1 MRGFGVGLRYKVISA
16 AVTTRSR
23 RNRARIRGT
32 IGQAKNMFPQHVIAR
47 KRDGHELTPEE
58 IEVFVRGATDGGWA
72 DYQLSAMLMAIYLNG
87 MTAHEVAAYTT
98 AMMSSGTVADLS
110 AVPGIKVDKH
120 STGGVGD
127 KVSLPLAA
135 MVTAAGVPVPMI
147 SGRGLGHSGGTL
159 DKLES
164 IPGFNVNLSLEDYAK
179 QVGEVGC
186 ALIGQTKDLAPSDKK
201 LYALRDVTATV
212 ECMPLICGSIM
223 SKKLAEGIDALVL
236 DVKFGRGAFMKEM
249 GPAREL
255 ASAMVEIGQAMGK
268 GVRALLTGMDQPL
281 GRAVGN
287 AVEVA
292 ESIAC
297 LKGDGPDDLMEVTY
311 ALGEEMLVLGG
322 VASDTAEARGKLEAV
337 VADGSA
343 LAKFGEIVAAQGGDM
358 AIIDDPAEVLPQS
371 QQSIPLVASQAGIVQ
386 DVDAMEVALAALRLG
401 AGRAKAED
409 AVNHA
414 VGITNLVKVGETVE
428 EGQPLAVIHADDDEA
443 WAAAEVRLRDSIKIG
458 ETPINIPPLI
468 AERLG

>member
-1 MRGFGVGLRYKVISA
+1 
-16 AVTTRSR
+16 
-23 RNRARIRGT
+23 
-32 IGQAKNMFPQHVIAR
+32 MFPQHVIAR
-47 KRDGHELTPEE
+47 KRDGQKLSAAE
-58 IEVFVRGATDGGWA
+58 IGSFVQGATDGSWA

-87 MTAHEVAAYTT
+87 MTTEDVAAYTD
-98 AMMSSGTVADLS
+98 AMMNSGVVADLS
-110 AVPGIKVDKH
+110 GVPGIKVDKH

-135 MVTAAGVPVPMI
+135 MVAACGVPVPMI

-164 IPGFNVNLSLEDYAK
+164 IPGFNVNLSLDDYAK
-179 QVGEVGC
+179 QVAEVGC

-223 SKKLAEGIDALVL
+223 SKKLAEGIDGLVL
-236 DVKFGRGAFMKEM
+236 DVKFGRGAFMKDIDA
-249 GPAREL
+249 AREL
-255 ASAMVEIGQAMGK
+255 ATAMVAIGRAMGK
-268 GVRALLTGMDQPL
+268 GMTALLTAMDQPL

-297 LKGDGPDDLMEVTY
+297 LRGEGPEDLMEVTY
-311 ALGEEMLVLGG
+311 ALGAEMLLLGK
-322 VASDTAEARGKLEAV
+322 VETDLTKARERLAQV

-343 LAKFGEIVAAQGGDM
+343 LTKFGEIIAAQGGD
-358 AIIDDPAEVLPQS
+358 ARVIEDPNGVLPQAN
-371 QQSIPLVASQAGIVQ
+371 QKVPLFASRGGIVQ

-401 AGRAKAED
+401 AGRARAED
-409 AVNHA
+409 AVDPA
-414 VGITNLVKVGETVE
+414 VGITDLVKVGETVQR
-428 EGQPLAVIHADDDEA
+428 GQPLAVIHANDDEA
-443 WAAAEVRLRDSIKIG
+443 WAAAEVQLRDCIKIG
-458 ETPINIPPLI
+458 DTEVSVPPLI
-468 AERLG
+468 AERIA